1 MARYDEAGV
10 FDDDP
15 RVFYDREPQQLE
27 RRRPMARVSLYL
39 HRMSV
44 PERLAFAQ
52 QVITAMT
59 GNANF
64 TTPSPPLAELTTLL
78 TAASAKTQ
86 AAEAARQA
94 AIQATTE
101 RNTALDA
108 LMAALN
114 LEAAYVQNA
123 SRGDPAIIQS
133 AGMEVG
139 GVPAPVGPVGQ
150 ALNFALTAG
159 DAERQ
164 LDAQW
169 DPVRGASNYELQ
181 TSPDPVTATSWSL
194 YGSAAGSKTVITG
207 LTSGLRLWVR
217 VRAIGAAGPGPW
229 SDPATKIVP

>member
-1 MARYDEAGV
+1 MAQYDAPAT
-10 FDDDP
+10 FYDDP
-15 RVFYDREPQQLE
+15 RVLYDAEPTIQE
-27 RRRPMARVSLYL
+27 RRTPMAKVSLNL
-39 HRMSV
+39 SRLSV
-44 PERLAFAQ
+44 PERLALAQ
-52 QVITAMT
+52 QIITAMT

-64 TTPSPPLAELTTLL
+64 ATPNPPLTELTTLL
-78 TAASAKTQ
+78 AAANTKTQ

-108 LMAALN
+108 LMAALT

-123 SRGDPAIIQS
+123 SGGNPAIIQS
-133 AGMEVG
+133 AGMNVAG
-139 GVPAPVGPVGQ
+139 AAAPVGPVGQ
-150 ALNFALTAG
+150 VLNLALSAG

-194 YGSAAGSKTVITG
+194 YGSAPASKTVVSG
-207 LTSGLRLWVR
+207 LTSGARMWVR
-217 VRAIGAAGPGPW
+217 VRAVGAAGPGPW